1 MRAAPIAVLD
11 ACVLVPMPLADTL
24 LRQAESPALFEARW
38 SEEILLEVRR
48 AMVRKLNV
56 SPEKAKRREQAM
68 RLHFP
73 HAIVRGAEAGTPWMR
88 NHPKDRHVLACAV
101 ACHADYLV
109 TFNRKDFPA
118 RALDGLPTSVIAPS
132 VFLDLI
138 WQRDPREFRRRLRSQ
153 SAAVGLSAEAL
164 VDRLAFLLGDPR
176 SFDRI
181 RAHLTRGE

>member
-1 MRAAPIAVLD
+1 MRTVPIAVLD

-24 LRQAESPALFEARW
+24 LRQAESPSLFEARW

-48 AMVRKLNV
+48 AMERKLNV
-56 SPEKAKRREQAM
+56 APEKVLRREQAM

-73 HAIVRGAEAGTPWMR
+73 HAIVRGVESVTPWMR

-109 TFNRKDFPA
+109 TFNRKDFPT
-118 RALDGLPTSVIAPS
+118 RALDGLQTSVIAPS
-132 VFLDLI
+132 AFLDLI
-138 WQRDPREFRRRLRSQ
+138 WRREPREFRSRLRTQ

-164 VDRLAFLLGDPR
+164 VDRLAFLLGEPDA
-176 SFDRI
+176 FGDI
-181 RAHLTRGE
+181 RAHLKRGD